1 MPVKNSDM
9 IYFDYAATA
18 PFDKRLKDDVLNGSW
33 ANANSL
39 HSLGQTARQQLDQA
53 RRDLAD
59 QLGARR
65 PSELIF
71 TSCATESCN
80 TVFEGALSPNVTH
93 VIISEIE
100 HPAVTRAA
108 NALKERGIKVETLA
122 PTHEGIIEPQTL
134 RTKLESLKTSGA
146 NVGLVAVQALNNIV
160 GTIQPY
166 KELAKITHE
175 AGALFM
181 CDSVQALGKIEIDLE
196 SSGVDFAA
204 FSGHKIGAPKGIG
217 ALYIRT
223 GVNCKPLLRGGKQ
236 EMGLRSGTQ
245 NVAGAVAFAHA
256 AQLANLER
264 KHTWDHLAFLRKMFF
279 AKLKTMSLK
288 HPLKAVISQDV
299 AHAPHIIPLI
309 CPGLE
314 GETLVLRFDN
324 AGFAISSGSACSTA
338 SLEPNPVLRAM
349 GFSEDDAYSS
359 IRLSFGKDTTAA
371 EIDSFFEVLPE
382 VLT

>member
-1 MPVKNSDM
+1 M

-134 RTKLESLKTSGA
+134 RTKLA
-146 NVGLVAVQALNNIV
+146 R
-160 GTIQPY
+160 
-166 KELAKITHE
+166 
-175 AGALFM
+175 
-181 CDSVQALGKIEIDLE
+181 C
-196 SSGVDFAA
+196 
-204 FSGHKIGAPKGIG
+204 
-217 ALYIRT
+217 
-223 GVNCKPLLRGGKQ
+223 
-236 EMGLRSGTQ
+236 
-245 NVAGAVAFAHA
+245 
-256 AQLANLER
+256 
-264 KHTWDHLAFLRKMFF
+264 HT
-279 AKLKTMSLK
+279 
-288 HPLKAVISQDV
+288 
-299 AHAPHIIPLI
+299 
-309 CPGLE
+309 
-314 GETLVLRFDN
+314 
-324 AGFAISSGSACSTA
+324 
-338 SLEPNPVLRAM
+338 
-349 GFSEDDAYSS
+349 
-359 IRLSFGKDTTAA
+359 
-371 EIDSFFEVLPE
+371 
-382 VLT
+382 